1 MKNQKKTYI
10 IILVFILAISIF
22 LSLFML
28 REPDYFWHIK
38 AGEYMFKHGVLKKDI
53 FSWSVRGK
61 YWMSHEWLFEVILYW
76 FKTIFSSYHL
86 LVYGFVSLLTLFL
99 ILLFTNKE
107 NYLKN
112 PFFSALW
119 IIGSSIMIP
128 FMQARP
134 HLISFSLLSLVIWF
148 LYDLY
153 KDENSKKIY
162 FLPIISIIWAN
173 VHGGSSN
180 LSYLLCLVFIIGGLF
195 NYSNSKIEF
204 RKNTKKQNLKYL
216 GMGIVSALSININI
230 HGFKMFL
237 YPYQNM
243 MNKVMIT
250 NISEWFPTN
259 LNDFT
264 HYTYIIFLVI
274 IFMVLLLSKNK
285 ISFMDFLLFGICV
298 FLGLKS
304 TRFWAYTYIIMSYV
318 IFNYVNNNSDTDGL
332 ILGISSCI
340 CIFLLS
346 AILNRN
352 SFIERYNSKCLSDDL
367 IKVIKKENPKRLFN
381 GYDLGG
387 ELVYNDIDVFIDGR
401 ADLYSKYTFENYL
414 IISRF
419 GTGVLDLI
427 DSYKFDYYLVTE
439 DMALYNYLISN
450 SNFVNVYN
458 KNNVYLFRNVNV
470 NV

>member
-1 MKNQKKTYI
+1 MKDKKKAFI
-10 IILVFILAISIF
+10 IILIFIVALSMF

-28 REPDYFWHIK
+28 RESDYFWHIK
-38 AGEYMFKHGVLKKDI
+38 AGEYMFKHGVLRKDI

-86 LVYGFVSLLTLFL
+86 LVYGFVFLLSLLL
-99 ILLFTNKE
+99 ILFFTNKE

-134 HLISFSLLSLVIWF
+134 HLISFSLLALVIWF

-162 FLPIISIIWAN
+162 FLPLISIIWAN

-180 LSYLLCLVFIIGGLF
+180 LVYLFCFIFVIGGLF

-216 GMGIVSALSININI
+216 LMGLVSALTVNINI

-243 MNKVMIT
+243 MNKVMIS

-264 HYTYIIFLVI
+264 HYTYVIFLVI
-274 IFMVLLLSKNK
+274 IFMILLIGKKK
-285 ISFMDFLLFGICV
+285 INFMDLLLFGICV

-332 ILGISSCI
+332 VLGISSCI

-346 AILNRN
+346 AFINRN
-352 SFIERYNSKCLSDDL
+352 SFIDRYNSKYLSNN
-367 IKVIKKENPKRLFN
+367 VIKTIKRENPKRLFN
-381 GYDLGG
+381 KYDFGG
-387 ELVYNDIDVFIDGR
+387 ELVYNDIDVFVDGR

-414 IISRF
+414 IINRF
-419 GTGVLDLI
+419 ETGVFDLI
-427 DSYKFDYYLVTE
+427 NSYKFDYYLVTE
-439 DMALYNYLISN
+439 DMAIYNYLISN
-450 SNFVNVYN
+450 PNYLKIYN
-458 KNNVYLFRNVNV
+458 EKDVYLFRNVNTDV
-470 NV
+470 

>member
-1 MKNQKKTYI
+1 
-10 IILVFILAISIF
+10 
-22 LSLFML
+22 
-28 REPDYFWHIK
+28 
-38 AGEYMFKHGVLKKDI
+38 
-53 FSWSVRGK
+53 
-61 YWMSHEWLFEVILYW
+61 
-76 FKTIFSSYHL
+76 
-86 LVYGFVSLLTLFL
+86 
-99 ILLFTNKE
+99 
-107 NYLKN
+107 
-112 PFFSALW
+112 
-119 IIGSSIMIP
+119 
-128 FMQARP
+128 
-134 HLISFSLLSLVIWF
+134 
-148 LYDLY
+148 
-153 KDENSKKIY
+153 
-162 FLPIISIIWAN
+162 
-173 VHGGSSN
+173 
-180 LSYLLCLVFIIGGLF
+180 
-195 NYSNSKIEF
+195 
-204 RKNTKKQNLKYL
+204 
-216 GMGIVSALSININI
+216 
-230 HGFKMFL
+230 
-237 YPYQNM
+237 
-243 MNKVMIT
+243 
-250 NISEWFPTN
+250 
-259 LNDFT
+259 
-264 HYTYIIFLVI
+264 
-274 IFMVLLLSKNK
+274 
-285 ISFMDFLLFGICV
+285 
-298 FLGLKS
+298 
-304 TRFWAYTYIIMSYV
+304 MSYV